1 MNYKKLFAITDK
13 ESIIDPEDC
22 GLVNGQLALNG
33 WLTEVNEIRKL
44 FAPPFF
50 SDNLRMCVRVNDKRV
65 MTKSYRWSPENLT
78 RTGRIDGFKV
88 VSNLVPLKLAR
99 AAIMRTTVTNVT
111 AKVNDVTF
119 QYEVYA
125 GVNKKEHWFLGH
137 HTENCFAEK
146 TWNGKTLFLNNEK

>member
-50 SDNLRMCVRVNDKRV
+50 SDNFRMS
-65 MTKSYRWSPENLT
+65 MTSGS
-78 RTGRIDGFKV
+78 
-88 VSNLVPLKLAR
+88 
-99 AAIMRTTVTNVT
+99 
-111 AKVNDVTF
+111 
-119 QYEVYA
+119 
-125 GVNKKEHWFLGH
+125 
-137 HTENCFAEK
+137 
-146 TWNGKTLFLNNEK
+146 